1 MITII
6 GAGKVGGDAAMF
18 CALRS
23 LGDVLLL
30 DIVDGLPRGEAMDI
44 NQMLSERGID
54 SDVRG
59 STDYSEMKNS
69 DIVVV
74 VAGSPRKPG
83 MTRMD
88 LLKINSSIVG
98 DVASKIKQYA
108 PDSTII
114 PVTNPL
120 DPMVYATYKASGF
133 KREKIIGMGGMLDLS
148 RFRQY
153 IHEATGKS
161 RDSIRAMVISEH
173 GEQMLPLARYASI
186 SGIPLGSFLSDEKIS
201 QLVDETK
208 KSAAKII
215 ELKGATVH
223 APGNGISA
231 IFQFND
237 KRQNCNCQISFPVIT
252 VAPFNSMIFAAD
264 FFVSSTSWEIFSSD
278 KNDPS
283 GIPEIDAYLASGNIC
298 SPCSLITIA
307 RIESLDLPVASCMYC
322 LKRDKSNIP
331 PIPIIFSLLKPE
343 ALYVA

>member
-120 DPMVYATYKASGF
+120 DPFYGF
-133 KREKIIGMGGMLDLS
+133 SWRS
-148 RFRQY
+148 P
-153 IHEATGKS
+153 TNN
-161 RDSIRAMVISEH
+161 V
-173 GEQMLPLARYASI
+173 
-186 SGIPLGSFLSDEKIS
+186 GIFHL
-201 QLVDETK
+201 
-208 KSAAKII
+208 
-215 ELKGATVH
+215 
-223 APGNGISA
+223 
-231 IFQFND
+231 
-237 KRQNCNCQISFPVIT
+237 
-252 VAPFNSMIFAAD
+252 
-264 FFVSSTSWEIFSSD
+264 
-278 KNDPS
+278 
-283 GIPEIDAYLASGNIC
+283 
-298 SPCSLITIA
+298 
-307 RIESLDLPVASCMYC
+307 
-322 LKRDKSNIP
+322 
-331 PIPIIFSLLKPE
+331 
-343 ALYVA
+343 

>member
-153 IHEATGKS
+153 IHEATGKLNLGL
-161 RDSIRAMVISEH
+161 DMQLI
-173 GEQMLPLARYASI
+173 LLA
-186 SGIPLGSFLSDEKIS
+186 
-201 QLVDETK
+201 
-208 KSAAKII
+208 
-215 ELKGATVH
+215 
-223 APGNGISA
+223 
-231 IFQFND
+231 
-237 KRQNCNCQISFPVIT
+237 
-252 VAPFNSMIFAAD
+252 
-264 FFVSSTSWEIFSSD
+264 
-278 KNDPS
+278 
-283 GIPEIDAYLASGNIC
+283 NI
-298 SPCSLITIA
+298 A
-307 RIESLDLPVASCMYC
+307 HYG
-322 LKRDKSNIP
+322 
-331 PIPIIFSLLKPE
+331 
-343 ALYVA
+343 

>member
-1 MITII
+1 MITIV

-18 CALRS
+18 CALRN
-23 LGDVLLL
+23 LGDILLL

-54 SDVRG
+54 SHVRG
-59 STDYSEMKNS
+59 STDYSEMKDS

-88 LLKINSSIVG
+88 LLKINSSIVSN
-98 DVASKIKQYA
+98 VAKKIKQYA
-108 PDSTII
+108 PNSIII

-133 KREKIIGMGGMLDLS
+133 DRKKIIGMGGMLDLS

-173 GEQMLPLARYASI
+173 GEQMLPLVRYASI
-186 SGIPLGSFLSDEKIS
+186 SGVPLRYLLSDEKLAEI
-201 QLVDETK
+201 VDETK

-223 APGNGISA
+223 APGNSISA
-231 IFQFND
+231 IADSILND
-237 KRQNCNCQISFPVIT
+237 KKQLIPVSACIDGQYGHSN
-252 VAPFNSMIFAAD
+252 VAIGVPAVIGRKGIIDIIELELNDAEKVVFDAGVDNVKNAIKSM
-264 FFVSSTSWEIFSSD
+264 E
-278 KNDPS
+278 
-283 GIPEIDAYLASGNIC
+283 L
-298 SPCSLITIA
+298 
-307 RIESLDLPVASCMYC
+307 
-322 LKRDKSNIP
+322 
-331 PIPIIFSLLKPE
+331 
-343 ALYVA
+343 